1 MYFLRLLILC
11 SICVSIQSTI
21 IPQELEIRPFN
32 IEDEAAHQYGQQR
45 KGLNGLIKRLR
56 FGGFSS
62 GSRGGSR
69 GGSSSGSSS
78 GYRGG
83 GSSSGSRGSGSSS
96 GSRGSGSSSGSRGRG
111 SGSRT
116 GAGIGAGLG
125 IGAAAGHRHR
135 NNNSSETSSASSSRL
150 SPHDLFGSPINIAI
164 VLLLTLAYANI

>member
-83 GSSSGSRGSGSSS
+83 GSSSGSRG
-96 GSRGSGSSSGSRGRG
+96 RG

>member
-96 GSRGSGSSSGSRGRG
+96 GSRGRG

>member
-21 IPQELEIRPFN
+21 IRQELEIKPFN
-32 IEDEAAHQYGQQR
+32 IEDEAAHQDGQQR

-62 GSRGGSR
+62 GSRGGS
-69 GGSSSGSSS
+69 SSSSS
-78 GYRGG
+78 
-83 GSSSGSRGSGSSS
+83 
-96 GSRGSGSSSGSRGRG
+96 SGSSSGSRGRG

-135 NNNSSETSSASSSRL
+135 HNNSSETSSASSSRL

-164 VLLLTLAYANI
+164 ALLLILAYANI